1 MKHRNFQWRKICLKS
16 LTVSDNLILFQKNL
30 TKLYLTFM
38 HISKKISETK
48 AFLKSIRDQ
57 NASIGFV
64 PTMGALHNGH
74 LSLLEEAKKNNDFVA
89 CSIFVNP
96 IQFNNK
102 SDLENYPRDIQRDIQ
117 LLESAGCDFLFLPDE
132 LEMYPE
138 TITETYSFGNLDKV
152 MEGKFRPGHFQGVA
166 VVVNR
171 LFKIIEPNRAYF
183 GLKDFQQVAIIRK
196 MVKDHHIP
204 VEIIPCPT
212 VREADGLAMSS
223 RNQLLTAEDRKQ
235 AAIINEALTEVK
247 MQLFSLTIKE
257 IKDQISQLFSL
268 TPNAKLEYFEIVD
281 MDSLEPISSWTDS
294 KHVVAC
300 IAVYFGKVR
309 LIDNI
314 ILFS

>member
-1 MKHRNFQWRKICLKS
+1 
-16 LTVSDNLILFQKNL
+16 
-30 TKLYLTFM
+30 M

-235 AAIINEALTEVK
+235 AAIINEALNEVK
-247 MQLFSLTIKE
+247 TQLFSLTIKE
-257 IKDQISQLFSL
+257 VKDQISQLFSL

>member
-1 MKHRNFQWRKICLKS
+1 
-16 LTVSDNLILFQKNL
+16 
-30 TKLYLTFM
+30 M

-102 SDLENYPRDIQRDIQ
+102 SDLENYPRDIQRDLQ
-117 LLESAGCDFLFLPDE
+117 LLESAGCDFLFQPDE

-138 TITETYSFGNLDKV
+138 TVTETFEFGNLDKV

-166 VVVNR
+166 VVVKR

-235 AAIINEALTEVK
+235 ASIINEVLNKVK
-247 MQLFSLTIKE
+247 KQLLSLTIKE
-257 IKDQISQLFSL
+257 VKDQISQLFSI

-281 MDSLEPISSWTDS
+281 MYSLEPISSWTDS

-300 IAVYFGKVR
+300 IAVYFGRVR